1 MDNTLI
7 MDVSGA
13 WVRKPMGS
21 TVRKMNQWADEK
33 ERLFLAK
40 YPPNVEEVD
49 EEKKKEELQK
59 EHQLNKGSGGFP
71 LATALASACLP
82 PV

>member
-21 TVRKMNQWADEK
+21 NVRKMNQWADEK

-49 EEKKKEELQK
+49 EEKEKRNCKQHTSETK
-59 EHQLNKGSGGFP
+59 DKSVVP
-71 LATALASACLP
+71 
-82 PV
+82 

>member
-21 TVRKMNQWADEK
+21 NVRKMNQWAYEK

-49 EEKKKEELQK
+49 EEKEKRNCKQNTSETKDQAV
-59 EHQLNKGSGGFP
+59 FP
-71 LATALASACLP
+71 
-82 PV
+82 

>member
-1 MDNTLI
+1 

-21 TVRKMNQWADEK
+21 NVRKMNQWADEK

-49 EEKKKEELQK
+49 EEKKKRNCK
-59 EHQLNKGSGGFP
+59 KNTS
-71 LATALASACLP
+71 
-82 PV
+82 

>member
-40 YPPNVEEVD
+40 YPPNVEEVE
-49 EEKKKEELQK
+49 EEKEKRNCKKNTDETKDQAAFL
-59 EHQLNKGSGGFP
+59 
-71 LATALASACLP
+71 
-82 PV
+82 

>member
-13 WVRKPMGS
+13 WVRKPMAS
-21 TVRKMNQWADEK
+21 NVRKMNQWADEK

-40 YPPNVEEVD
+40 YPPNVEEAD
-49 EEKKKEELQK
+49 EDKEKRSCKQNTSEAKDQAV
-59 EHQLNKGSGGFP
+59 FP
-71 LATALASACLP
+71 
-82 PV
+82 

>member
-13 WVRKPMGS
+13 WVRKPMS
-21 TVRKMNQWADEK
+21 SNVRKMKQCADEK

-49 EEKKKEELQK
+49 EEKENRNCKQNTSEAKDQAV
-59 EHQLNKGSGGFP
+59 FP
-71 LATALASACLP
+71 
-82 PV
+82 

>member
-1 MDNTLI
+1 MENTLI

-13 WVRKPMGS
+13 WVRKPKGS
-21 TVRKMNQWADEK
+21 CVHRMNAWADKK

-49 EEKKKEELQK
+49 EEKEERNCKQHTTEAK
-59 EHQLNKGSGGFP
+59 DQAVFP
-71 LATALASACLP
+71 
-82 PV
+82 

>member
-49 EEKKKEELQK
+49 EE
-59 EHQLNKGSGGFP
+59 N
-71 LATALASACLP
+71 
-82 PV
+82 

>member
-7 MDVSGA
+7 MDVGGA

-21 TVRKMNQWADEK
+21 NARKMNQWADEK

-49 EEKKKEELQK
+49 E
-59 EHQLNKGSGGFP
+59 
-71 LATALASACLP
+71 
-82 PV
+82 

>member
-7 MDVSGA
+7 MDVSRA

-21 TVRKMNQWADEK
+21 HVRKMNPWADEK

-49 EEKKKEELQK
+49 EEKKKR
-59 EHQLNKGSGGFP
+59 N
-71 LATALASACLP
+71 C
-82 PV
+82 

>member
-1 MDNTLI
+1 MDNTPI

-49 EEKKKEELQK
+49 ED
-59 EHQLNKGSGGFP
+59 KG
-71 LATALASACLP
+71 
-82 PV
+82 

>member
-21 TVRKMNQWADEK
+21 TVRKMNQLADEK
-33 ERLFLAK
+33 ERLFLTK
-40 YPPNVEEVD
+40 YPPNVEVVV
-49 EEKKKEELQK
+49 EEKEKRNCKKNTSETKDQAV
-59 EHQLNKGSGGFP
+59 FP
-71 LATALASACLP
+71 
-82 PV
+82 

>member
-13 WVRKPMGS
+13 WVRKPVGS
-21 TVRKMNQWADEK
+21 NVRKMNQWADEK

-40 YPPNVEEVD
+40 YPPNVEEID
-49 EEKKKEELQK
+49 EEKEERNCKQYTSEAK
-59 EHQLNKGSGGFP
+59 DKSVVP
-71 LATALASACLP
+71 
-82 PV
+82 

>member
-21 TVRKMNQWADEK
+21 TVRNMNQGADKK

-40 YPPNVEEVD
+40 YPPNVEEFD
-49 EEKKKEELQK
+49 EEKEKRNCKKNTSETKDQAV
-59 EHQLNKGSGGFP
+59 FP
-71 LATALASACLP
+71 
-82 PV
+82 

>member
-13 WVRKPMGS
+13 WGLKPMGS

-49 EEKKKEELQK
+49 EEKEKRSCKQNTSEAKNQAV
-59 EHQLNKGSGGFP
+59 FP
-71 LATALASACLP
+71 
-82 PV
+82 

>member
-21 TVRKMNQWADEK
+21 NVRKMNQWADEK

-49 EEKKKEELQK
+49 KEKE
-59 EHQLNKGSGGFP
+59 KGNCKQNTSEAKDQAVFP
-71 LATALASACLP
+71 
-82 PV
+82 

>member
-21 TVRKMNQWADEK
+21 NVLKMNQWADEK

-49 EEKKKEELQK
+49 EEKEERNCKQNTSEAK
-59 EHQLNKGSGGFP
+59 DQAVF
-71 LATALASACLP
+71 T
-82 PV
+82 

>member
-21 TVRKMNQWADEK
+21 NVRKMNQWADEK

-49 EEKKKEELQK
+49 EEKKKRNCK
-59 EHQLNKGSGGFP
+59 KNTS
-71 LATALASACLP
+71 
-82 PV
+82 

>member
-21 TVRKMNQWADEK
+21 SVRKMNQLADEK
-33 ERLFLAK
+33 ERLFLTK
-40 YPPNVEEVD
+40 YPPNVEVVY
-49 EEKKKEELQK
+49 EEKEKRNCKKNTSETKDQAV
-59 EHQLNKGSGGFP
+59 FP
-71 LATALASACLP
+71 
-82 PV
+82 

>member
-7 MDVSGA
+7 MDVSEA
-13 WVRKPMGS
+13 WVREPTGS

-49 EEKKKEELQK
+49 EEKEKRNCKQNTSEANNQAV
-59 EHQLNKGSGGFP
+59 FP
-71 LATALASACLP
+71 
-82 PV
+82 

>member
-21 TVRKMNQWADEK
+21 NVLKMNQWADEK

-49 EEKKKEELQK
+49 EEKEKRDCKQHTSQAK
-59 EHQLNKGSGGFP
+59 DKSVVP
-71 LATALASACLP
+71 
-82 PV
+82 

>member
-7 MDVSGA
+7 MDGSGA

-21 TVRKMNQWADEK
+21 NVRKMNQWVDEK

-49 EEKKKEELQK
+49 EEKEERNCKKNTSETKDQAV
-59 EHQLNKGSGGFP
+59 FP
-71 LATALASACLP
+71 
-82 PV
+82 

>member
-21 TVRKMNQWADEK
+21 NVRKMNQWADEK

-49 EEKKKEELQK
+49 EEKEKRNCKQNTSEAKDQAI
-59 EHQLNKGSGGFP
+59 FP
-71 LATALASACLP
+71 
-82 PV
+82 

>member
-7 MDVSGA
+7 MDVSVA
-13 WVRKPMGS
+13 WFGRPMRS

-49 EEKKKEELQK
+49 EEKEKRNCKQNTSEAKDQAV
-59 EHQLNKGSGGFP
+59 FP
-71 LATALASACLP
+71 
-82 PV
+82 

>member
-21 TVRKMNQWADEK
+21 NARKMNQWADEK

-49 EEKKKEELQK
+49 KD
-59 EHQLNKGSGGFP
+59 KGQWNCKQHTTEAKNQAVFP
-71 LATALASACLP
+71 
-82 PV
+82 

>member
-21 TVRKMNQWADEK
+21 TVRKMNQLADEK
-33 ERLFLAK
+33 ERLFLTK
-40 YPPNVEEVD
+40 YPPNVEVVD
-49 EEKKKEELQK
+49 EEKEKRNCKKNTSETKDQAV
-59 EHQLNKGSGGFP
+59 FP
-71 LATALASACLP
+71 
-82 PV
+82 